1 MNLIK
6 KLPAAAGAFAVIGA
20 MILFLAF
27 PARYTE
33 CVLKGV
39 SLWAVSVLP
48 ATFPFLFL
56 TALFRRGKLFPR
68 LTKIVSPL
76 SSLFRV
82 SGAGGCAALISVL
95 SGYPVG
101 AKTVLDL
108 YENGAI
114 GKEEVFRV
122 ACLSSTTGPMFLVGA
137 VGVRMFQSAAVGW
150 IMFCS
155 HLLAV
160 WSVGFLFRFTGK
172 KSSLPVRLPKPQG
185 DLYDVLS
192 SSVLSILCVGGSI
205 ALFFAFGQM
214 IADLGAL
221 AGIENPV
228 LTAVIRGM
236 LEMTSGCA
244 LLSEHGTPV
253 NAALAAFLVT
263 FGGFCVLMQ
272 QIVYLSKANIKAL
285 PFLLVKLLQGA
296 LAFGICLGLYLL
308 VFSL

>member
-1 MNLIK
+1 
-6 KLPAAAGAFAVIGA
+6 
-20 MILFLAF
+20 MISF
-27 PARYTE
+27 
-33 CVLKGV
+33 
-39 SLWAVSVLP
+39 
-48 ATFPFLFL
+48 
-56 TALFRRGKLFPR
+56 
-68 LTKIVSPL
+68 
-76 SSLFRV
+76 
-82 SGAGGCAALISVL
+82 L

-160 WSVGFLFRFTGK
+160 CSVGFLFRYTGK
-172 KSSLPVRLPKPQG
+172 ECSLPIRIPKPQG

-205 ALFFAFGQM
+205 ALFYAFGQM

-221 AGIENPV
+221 AGIKNPV
-228 LTAVIRGM
+228 ITAVIRGI

-272 QIVYLSKANIKAL
+272 QIVYLSKANVKAL